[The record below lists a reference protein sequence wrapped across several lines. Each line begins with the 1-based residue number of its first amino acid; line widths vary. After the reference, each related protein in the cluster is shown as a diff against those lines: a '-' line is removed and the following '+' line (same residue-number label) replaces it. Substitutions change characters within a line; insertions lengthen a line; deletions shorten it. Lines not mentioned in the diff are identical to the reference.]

1 MENKYDYEYDKF
13 REAGKASFEALTYAK
28 ELVKPG
34 KKLID
39 TANELEKFMK
49 DKGFGLAFPVNIS
62 INENAAHYTPT
73 VNDESVFTNNDLV
86 KIDLGARKDTYLQD
100 CAVTIDLSGK
110 YANFVDTAQKALQE
124 AISSVKAGRK
134 VCEIGAA
141 VEKVVKGAG
150 LKPIENLGG
159 HGISEEDLHADIFI
173 PNYDN
178 GDDTA
183 LEEGQVVALEP
194 FITNG
199 MGHVIE
205 GEHLQ
210 IYQKLGN
217 VNARSEDTRRI
228 SEFIDK
234 NYSTYP
240 FAVRW
245 LVNAFGSEFKVR
257 RGLNELAAL
266 GALESFPVLVEKG
279 KGIVAQAE
287 ASVIVQKDGCEVLTK

>member
-49 DKGFGLAFPVNIS
+49 GKGFGLAFPVNIS

-183 LEEGQVVALEP
+183 LEEGQVVAAAAAVATGEEA
-194 FITNG
+194 
-199 MGHVIE
+199 E
-205 GEHLQ
+205 G
-210 IYQKLGN
+210 
-217 VNARSEDTRRI
+217 
-228 SEFIDK
+228 
-234 NYSTYP
+234 
-240 FAVRW
+240 
-245 LVNAFGSEFKVR
+245 
-257 RGLNELAAL
+257 
-266 GALESFPVLVEKG
+266 
-279 KGIVAQAE
+279 
-287 ASVIVQKDGCEVLTK
+287 